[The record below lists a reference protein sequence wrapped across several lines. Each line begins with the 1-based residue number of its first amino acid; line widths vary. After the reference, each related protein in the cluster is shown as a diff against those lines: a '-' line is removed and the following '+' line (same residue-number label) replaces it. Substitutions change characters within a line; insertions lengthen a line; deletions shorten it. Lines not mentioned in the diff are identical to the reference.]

1 MQVPNSW
8 LKNMAQLAL
17 ILRGKYFLRC
27 PAGYMLHPAENI
39 ANSFPRIPT
48 KEKSPV
54 QQIL

>member
-1 MQVPNSW
+1 MQVPDSW